1 MGEKWVRGTLV
12 GREKEGKEVG
22 SMSIRSKKK
31 RRRGGKTGENGL
43 EAR

>member
-12 GREKEGKEVG
+12 GRKKEGKEVG
-22 SMSIRSKKK
+22 SMSIRSQKKTG
-31 RRRGGKTGENGL
+31 RRGKTGENGL